1 VSVAVALDH
10 AFDFVE
16 ESDACV
22 LGAEVGDVFDV
33 RILDS

>member
-1 VSVAVALDH
+1 MALDH

-16 ESDACV
+16 KSDA
-22 LGAEVGDVFDV
+22 GVGVGKMIDVFDV